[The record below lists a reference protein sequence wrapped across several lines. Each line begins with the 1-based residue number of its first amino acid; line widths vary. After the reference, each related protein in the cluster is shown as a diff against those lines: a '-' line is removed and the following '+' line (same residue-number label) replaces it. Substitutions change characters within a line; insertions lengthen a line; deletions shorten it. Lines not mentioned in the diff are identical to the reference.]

1 MPRNWT
7 CRHNGYGS
15 IERGET
21 DVNLSRLKQIAQLF
35 GVELSA
41 LFDDGKTVFNFNGN
55 AQYSGC
61 VQQHNQNGYGI
72 GACSAEYLHLNAEF
86 EKLRAV
92 NDQQMQEIVYLR
104 GLADACLK
112 KDNC

>member
-1 MPRNWT
+1 M
-7 CRHNGYGS
+7 
-15 IERGET
+15 
-21 DVNLSRLKQIAQLF
+21 
-35 GVELSA
+35 ELSA